1 MNRIFVYALSVA
13 GLAAGLVTWAS
24 PPSGVT
30 PTLIARGTYG
40 PFKVDSDKHT
50 YPVDFRAH
58 AKSPLDVVVRRHDYD
73 PHSTTGWHSHPGP
86 AFITVLEGQLTFY
99 EYDDP
104 SCTPVVVS
112 AGQGYVDSGHGHV
125 GRNETGQ
132 PATDMTVIIAPV
144 GEPFRAELD
153 APGPY
158 CGF

>member
-1 MNRIFVYALSVA
+1 
-13 GLAAGLVTWAS
+13 
-24 PPSGVT
+24 
-30 PTLIARGTYG
+30 
-40 PFKVDSDKHT
+40 
-50 YPVDFRAH
+50 
-58 AKSPLDVVVRRHDYD
+58 VVVRRHDYD

-132 PATDMTVIIAPV
+132 PARDMTVIIAPV